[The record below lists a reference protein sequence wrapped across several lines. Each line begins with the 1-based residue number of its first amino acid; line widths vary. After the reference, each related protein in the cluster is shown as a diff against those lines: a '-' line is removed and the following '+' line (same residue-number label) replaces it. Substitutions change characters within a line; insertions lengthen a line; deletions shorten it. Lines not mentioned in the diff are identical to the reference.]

1 MADIRITRRHG
12 LAGEDAAKAEV
23 SKLAEEIVT
32 RFGGRWAWRG
42 DVAECDIRGG
52 RGRVRCEGDEVVMEV
67 TLPLMLKAL
76 RGPLE
81 REIRRRF
88 DEHFLPAD

>member
-12 LAGEDAAKAEV
+12 LESEAAARLEV
-23 SKLAEEIVT
+23 EKLAEEIVT

-42 DVAECDIRGG
+42 EVAECDIRGG
-52 RGRVRCEGDEVVMEV
+52 RGRVVCRGDEVIMEV
-67 TLPLMLKAL
+67 KLPLVLKAL

-81 REIRRRF
+81 REITRRF
-88 DEHFLPAD
+88 DQHFLPAS